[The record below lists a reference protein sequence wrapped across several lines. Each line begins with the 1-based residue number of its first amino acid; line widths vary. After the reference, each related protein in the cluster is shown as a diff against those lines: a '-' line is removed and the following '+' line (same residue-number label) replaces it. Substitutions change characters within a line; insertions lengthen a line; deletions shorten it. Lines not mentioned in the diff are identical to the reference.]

1 MVNRCFRRVIRVTRV
16 IMGIGLTG
24 VALGLSACSSMGG
37 GLGLGLLSSSGGSI
51 SMVSTTQATRL
62 DASFRTAVYRYQDEN
77 TADLYFSD
85 LTTEQL
91 EAIASGRSRAEVAPE
106 GGQILHIHL
115 FLTPSAGRTPI
126 EFTASNVTLTHII
139 LSGDAVG
146 VYGGGGFLLPSRT
159 FAVEPGRD
167 RFGGDMRNA
176 TVRFLGSTEGYSDQI
191 GSASLDGNL
200 NARLDPETASRIGSL
215 MSSLTRRALR

>member
-1 MVNRCFRRVIRVTRV
+1 MVNRCLCRVIA
-16 IMGIGLTG
+16 GIGLTG
-24 VALGLSACSSMGG
+24 VVMATTACSSVGG
-37 GLGLGLLSSSGGSI
+37 GLGLGLLSGSGGSMN
-51 SMVSTTQATRL
+51 MVSTTEATRL

-91 EAIASGRSRAEVAPE
+91 EAIASGRSRSEVAPE

-139 LSGDAVG
+139 LSGEAVG

-159 FAVEPGRD
+159 FAIEPGRD

-176 TVRFLGSTEGYSDQI
+176 TVRFLGGTDGFTDQI
-191 GSASLDGNL
+191 GSAALDGDL
-200 NARLDPETASRIGSL
+200 NARLDPDAATRIGTLMASL
-215 MSSLTRRALR
+215 SRHALR